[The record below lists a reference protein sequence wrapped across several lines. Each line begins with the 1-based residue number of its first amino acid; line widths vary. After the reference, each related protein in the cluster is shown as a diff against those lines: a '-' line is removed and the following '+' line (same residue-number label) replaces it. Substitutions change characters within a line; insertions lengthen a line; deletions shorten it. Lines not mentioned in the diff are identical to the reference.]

1 MEKDSH
7 MKKILLV
14 DDDKSLN
21 RSVDILLTL
30 DGHQTISVYNGEEA
44 LQKIMQQK
52 FDLLI
57 TDLIM
62 PKIDGIELITKIDKI
77 NCELPIVVI
86 SGKLNDKLVGLLK
99 KRKIKYVVP
108 KPINPSRLRKM
119 VNKAFDYK

>member
-1 MEKDSH
+1 

-21 RSVDILLTL
+21 RSVDVLLTL

-44 LQKIMQQK
+44 LQKLMQQK

-62 PKIDGIELITKIDKI
+62 PKIDGIELISKIHKI

-86 SGKLNDKLVGLLK
+86 SGKLNEKLIRLLK